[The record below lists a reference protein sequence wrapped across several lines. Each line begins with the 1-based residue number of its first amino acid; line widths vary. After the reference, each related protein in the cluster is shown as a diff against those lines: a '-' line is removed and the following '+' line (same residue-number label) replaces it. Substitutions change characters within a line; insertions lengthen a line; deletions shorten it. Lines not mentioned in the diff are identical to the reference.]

1 MSAGLTILIIV
12 ICVLGEA
19 FFSGSE
25 IALVS
30 ADRIRLRH
38 NAKKG
43 HKDSKFVVSLLKRP
57 ERILGTTLI
66 GTNVCTVTNTMLA
79 TALSYKYWQE
89 AGVFVAIV
97 CMSFVNWIFAEIVPK
112 SIFQQYADVIIL
124 KIARPLRM
132 ISLILT
138 PLIRI
143 FSGLASY
150 LSTLFGGRLSS
161 KLPFI
166 SKEELKILM
175 KISDQGDVKPE
186 ERQMIGRLLSFK
198 EKKAEDVMVPLIQ
211 VTALPEDSLVAEAV
225 QNISESKHRRLPVY
239 KERIDKIIGILNSFD
254 IIGENFNTPI
264 RRYIRTAFY
273 APPSMPINVLFEH
286 LKKTGN
292 NMAVVVDEY
301 GGAEGVVTIEDILEE
316 VVGELEDEYDQ
327 VRSRYKI
334 IKDGVII
341 VKGQMEIREINDRFG
356 LNLPE
361 GDYETISGLIINT
374 LNKIPRPGEILNLP
388 TVVLTVTRASQ
399 RLIHEVHIRK
409 IQTEKKA
416 D

>member
-1 MSAGLTILIIV
+1 
-12 ICVLGEA
+12 
-19 FFSGSE
+19 
-25 IALVS
+25 
-30 ADRIRLRH
+30 
-38 NAKKG
+38 
-43 HKDSKFVVSLLKRP
+43 
-57 ERILGTTLI
+57 
-66 GTNVCTVTNTMLA
+66 
-79 TALSYKYWQE
+79 
-89 AGVFVAIV
+89 
-97 CMSFVNWIFAEIVPK
+97 
-112 SIFQQYADVIIL
+112 
-124 KIARPLRM
+124 
-132 ISLILT
+132 
-138 PLIRI
+138 
-143 FSGLASY
+143 
-150 LSTLFGGRLSS
+150 
-161 KLPFI
+161 
-166 SKEELKILM
+166 
-175 KISDQGDVKPE
+175 
-186 ERQMIGRLLSFK
+186 
-198 EKKAEDVMVPLIQ
+198 
-211 VTALPEDSLVAEAV
+211 
-225 QNISESKHRRLPVY
+225 
-239 KERIDKIIGILNSFD
+239 ERIDKIIGILNSFD

-327 VRSRYKI
+327 VRSPYKI